1 MQSSAYYACAHPVFP
16 RRMHYGF
23 ELSVRLCVCSRL
35 GPCRRSRVA
44 STASGQRLSATR
56 VPSTPSYFS
65 HCASIYIDRLVGSYV
80 WSINRNPARPPPNEN
95 TGYALVDDYLVHDGI
110 GTALGEVARRGTA
123 CRFAG
128 QECLPSWPDVVYCLV
143 AGWPGG
149 SRVSASGTIA
159 RPLLRAGDGTWPW
172 PRRRLP
178 VGHPS
183 AGASTGTCAQ
193 DRTFSPPRTTS
204 LSQFV

>member
-1 MQSSAYYACAHPVFP
+1 MPALIPYFRGVCITVSSCPSVCACVAGLDRAVVLEWP
-16 RRMHYGF
+16 RPRPGGDS
-23 ELSVRLCVCSRL
+23 LR
-35 GPCRRSRVA
+35 PACRR
-44 STASGQRLSATR
+44 L
-56 VPSTPSYFS
+56 SYFS
-65 HCASIYIDRLVGSYV
+65 HCESIYIDRLVGSYV
-80 WSINRNPARPPPNEN
+80 WSINRDPARPPPNEN
-95 TGYALVDDYLVHDGI
+95 PGYALVDDYLVHDVI

-178 VGHPS
+178 VGHPV